1 MRRSEAGFNLLE
13 ILFALML
20 LGFVIS
26 LSIETSS
33 GDIAGYQRM
42 KAGTLARW
50 VAFNQ
55 LAEVQLGTTFPA
67 TGKQSGDE
75 EMGGIHWQWKQEI
88 SSTADDDLHRVD
100 VSVFQ
105 AGKPDERVAIE
116 VGYVANPQPKPKSQ
130 APAATP

>member
-1 MRRSEAGFNLLE
+1 M
-13 ILFALML
+13 
-20 LGFVIS
+20 
-26 LSIETSS
+26 
-33 GDIAGYQRM
+33 
-42 KAGTLARW
+42 
-50 VAFNQ
+50 
-55 LAEVQLGTTFPA
+55 
-67 TGKQSGDE
+67 
-75 EMGGIHWQWKQEI
+75 